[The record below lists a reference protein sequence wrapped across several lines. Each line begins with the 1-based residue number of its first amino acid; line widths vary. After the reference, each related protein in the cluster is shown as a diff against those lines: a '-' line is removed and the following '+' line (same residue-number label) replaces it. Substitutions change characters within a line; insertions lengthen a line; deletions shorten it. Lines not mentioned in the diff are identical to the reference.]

1 MLASLKTYPSTLPP
15 GFAFAEGEIEFDPK
29 KHLQLEAPERVF
41 TMAEFG
47 YTPEQI
53 GQFPSPIAAAA
64 PFRILSTEGIEAF
77 QQAIDVCMPLCT
89 KSAAGDPR
97 LYFGAY
103 QSKFMRDLT
112 AATELLD
119 FLSELYQTPIAA
131 YTMAHLG
138 IQLNMGF
145 QPEVAISP
153 WHHDSVSFVVALS
166 MADLT
171 NVDGGR
177 FEFFH
182 GTREEGKRFVD
193 EEGDV
198 PDDRCVHPLTPPGFA
213 GTIQGS
219 AVWHRAQPLK
229 SEGYRNNAILSFAAR
244 DVSYPD
250 GNRTFFTS
258 NHRAGYGVK
267 DDQPDPSITDWA
279 RHAAWVTQARVET
292 LLEELP
298 WTEDMEFLAQ
308 QLRQAIAP
316 MTRAIA
322 RLEQGMIE
330 REERIAMYDNDDVIQ
345 MSEPRFLPGKV
356 PTRTPA

>member
-1 MLASLKTYPSTLPP
+1 MLASLNTYPPTLPP
-15 GFAFAEGEIEFDPK
+15 GFAFPEGEDEFDPK

-47 YTPEQI
+47 YTAEEV

-64 PFRILSTEGIEAF
+64 PFRMLSDEGVSAL
-77 QQAIDVCMPLCT
+77 QRSIDLCMPLCT
-89 KSAAGDPR
+89 TSSAGDPR

-103 QSKFMRDLT
+103 QSRFMRDLT
-112 AATELLD
+112 ASTELLD
-119 FLSELYQTPIAA
+119 FLSELYRTPIAA

-177 FEFFH
+177 FEFFV
-182 GTREEGKRFVD
+182 GTRDEGKRLVQG
-193 EEGDV
+193 EGEV
-198 PDDRCVHPLTPPGFA
+198 PDDRCVHPLLLPGYA

-219 AVWHRAQPLK
+219 AVYHRAQPLR

-244 DVSYPD
+244 DASYPD
-250 GNRTFFTS
+250 GNRTFFTA
-258 NHRAGYGVK
+258 NHRASYGVK
-267 DDQPDPSITDWA
+267 DESPDPSITDWA
-279 RHAAWVTQARVET
+279 RHAAWMTQARVGT

-298 WTEDMEFLAQ
+298 WSEDMPWLAQ

-316 MTRAIA
+316 MTRAIE
-322 RLEQGMIE
+322 RLEHGMVD
-330 REERIAMYDNDDVIQ
+330 RDERIAMYDEDDVIQ
-345 MSEPRFLPGKV
+345 MSEPRFVPGEARPK
-356 PTRTPA
+356 T